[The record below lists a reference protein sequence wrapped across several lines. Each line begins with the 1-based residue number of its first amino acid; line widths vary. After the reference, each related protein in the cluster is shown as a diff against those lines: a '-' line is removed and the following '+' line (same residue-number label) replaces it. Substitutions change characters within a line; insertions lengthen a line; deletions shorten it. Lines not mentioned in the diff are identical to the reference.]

1 MTHEEARPDRAPAG
15 RTACSRPV
23 MVRNTRG
30 LHARASVKFVNC
42 ARQFDA
48 DVTVSRCGE
57 SVGGESIMGLL
68 MLAAC
73 KDCEIE
79 ISARGAEAEAAVK
92 ALVELVES
100 RFGEE

>member
-1 MTHEEARPDRAPAG
+1 MTLEESQPGKVPAG
-15 RTACSRPV
+15 GAVFARPV
-23 MVRNTRG
+23 MVRNSRG

-48 DVTVSRCGE
+48 EVTVSRCGE
-57 SVGGESIMGLL
+57 TVGGESIMGLL

-79 ISARGAEAEAAVK
+79 ISARGAEAEAAVD

>member
-1 MTHEEARPDRAPAG
+1 MGLEEPLPSKVPASRAAF
-15 RTACSRPV
+15 TRPV
-23 MVRNTRG
+23 MIRNTRG

-79 ISARGAEAEAAVK
+79 ISARGAEAEAAVD
-92 ALVELVES
+92 ALVELVKS